1 MSKEQFIL
9 IVINMKKFYLASST
23 LFITLIFVFAGSAY
37 AGWFDKDKIKVSKC
51 YDVKQFNS
59 YREHKKKG
67 RGFAWEAD
75 INLKDDMVIISV
87 ISDGKVSLYKAMIN
101 METDRFIGTY
111 PDMKYGTTFVF
122 DLKKESVTSR
132 LGNKFS
138 DKDAKL
144 MGGRETILKCKFS

>member
-1 MSKEQFIL
+1 MKKIL
-9 IVINMKKFYLASST
+9 IL
-23 LFITLIFVFAGSAY
+23 LFISSLFNNYAI

-132 LGNKFS
+132 LGNNIS

-144 MGGRETILKCKFS
+144 MGGRETILKCKFG

>member
-1 MSKEQFIL
+1 MKKIL
-9 IVINMKKFYLASST
+9 IL
-23 LFITLIFVFAGSAY
+23 LFISSLFNNYAI

-59 YREHKKKG
+59 YRAHKKKG

-132 LGNKFS
+132 LGNNFS

-144 MGGRETILKCKFS
+144 IGGRETILKCKFG